1 MEMKEFYDRPKLQDF
16 FFLLRVP
23 GPEGPSKTE
32 VQFTDADFAKFSS
45 VGKRERKNKIPN
57 SCVCYKIINTRY
69 RFFLQTKQGGLK
81 KHESCSY
88 FLSKLDRIS

>member
-1 MEMKEFYDRPKLQDF
+1 MEMMEFYDTTKLQDF

-45 VGKRERKNKIPN
+45 VGKKKERGKIKYLTVV
-57 SCVCYKIINTRY
+57 SAI
-69 RFFLQTKQGGLK
+69 
-81 KHESCSY
+81 
-88 FLSKLDRIS
+88 